1 MWRDQRGFT
10 LVEALTAAA
19 LLGLLLSGILGLL
32 STGTH
37 SYGVGALRVDLQQGV
52 RLVLERMARELREA
66 GYDPTGAGFPAVV
79 VAEPTR
85 VAVQRDLNGNG
96 VIDPTRE
103 RVTFLLRAGVLRRDA
118 GGGAQPMLAGVRR
131 FVLTYRDHAGIA
143 TTDPARVALVHVE
156 LEAGEVG
163 VRVVMATGVSIRNV
177 PRP

>member
-19 LLGLLLSGILGLL
+19 LLGLLLSGVLGLL
-32 STGTH
+32 STGTQ

-52 RLVLERMARELREA
+52 RLALERMARELREA

-79 VAEPTR
+79 EAGPTR
-85 VAVQRDLNGNG
+85 VAMQRDLNGNG

-103 RVTFLLRAGVLRRDA
+103 RVTFLLRADVLRRDA

-131 FVLTYRDHAGIA
+131 FVVTYGDRAGVP
-143 TTDPARVALVHVE
+143 TTDPGRVAIVHVE
-156 LEAGEVG
+156 LEAEEGG
-163 VRVVMATGVSIRNV
+163 VRVVMATAASIRNV